1 VIDTGRLAAR
11 SVTFGGLAASLIA
24 NLLHAQLLGVPAD
37 IRGVPSM
44 LTPTPVSAGPGL
56 TVMIGSA
63 LPPLFLL
70 GAVEVVIRV
79 RWRPGFWSWLVRILL
94 IPIAGISFYISWL
107 HMSALVLSWGSSP
120 TEAFFYPIMIDVAM
134 LLSAGAMM
142 LEDRTLTSGR
152 GPVLL
157 GGPVLLAIE
166 EAVRLAI
173 EETGPES
180 VRIDEEARRTPQR
193 TGADPLAGPPAGLLG
208 AVLSELTGP
217 PIGPSRTPSAD
228 PRRTADLRPPAPA
241 GSRVDQLLPVAR
253 PIVEADPEIGWKP
266 LAARLRQ
273 LGHSVG
279 TKTARDLRAALP
291 DHEDGEEV
299 LPDVRG
305 SDHLQ
310 ARDQE
315 GQAVPV

>member
-120 TEAFFYPIMIDVAM
+120 TEAFLYPIMIDVAM

-142 LEDRTLTSGR
+142 LEDRTPSG
-152 GPVLL
+152 P
-157 GGPVLLAIE
+157 
-166 EAVRLAI
+166 AVRLAI
-173 EETGPES
+173 EEAGPER
-180 VRIDEEARRTPQR
+180 VHLVEEPKANRTPQR
-193 TGADPLAGPPAGLLG
+193 TAPDPLGGPPANRVRPLF
-208 AVLSELTGP
+208 ADRTGP
-217 PIGPSRTPSAD
+217 PSGPVRTPLAD

-266 LAARLRQ
+266 LAARLRE